1 RHFHRGMNGPA
12 VLFLTLL
19 RCSGHTSRKLAGY
32 LIFASEWFM
41 QALGLP
47 LLVQICL
54 AVGMAGLLW
63 PDKVKPVFELL
74 MFPWLPTYR
83 ALRIHSIGVLGLSFL
98 LFVTW
103 LTRLR

>member
-1 RHFHRGMNGPA
+1 MNGPA

-19 RCSGHTSRKLAGY
+19 RCSGHTSRMLAGY

-41 QALGLP
+41 QSLGLP

-63 PDKVKPVFELL
+63 RDMVEQVLKLV
-74 MFPWLPTYR
+74 MFPWLPAYL
-83 ALRIHSIGVLGLSFL
+83 AFRIHSIRVLVLYFL
-98 LFVTW
+98 LNSTL
-103 LTRLR
+103 LT